1 MRPSTRLILLLLI
14 LLTAFTL
21 RTYGLR
27 SLVYA
32 NPDEALWSFFIVTSA
47 ELSPFSPHPSENALA
62 KIMSWDYGYPLF
74 VADHLYVRT
83 LEALNLPVNE
93 ATLPGVLVILGAL
106 TCLLVFF
113 VARRFA
119 PGNDTPGLV
128 AAALFAVIPLL
139 VGRHRTI
146 GGAEAANG
154 FLFVLAVLMLIRYWE
169 APAST
174 RRQWLAGLAV
184 GLWMCADVQL
194 AVTGS
199 VLIAFVLLWPRP
211 DGYTGW
217 VGLRRLLVRPGTL
230 LPPVLLFAPYLPVY
244 LYALKL
250 GYPDQTF
257 LGTMLNEHKADWGL
271 HLIPFLRDLW
281 VNLGLIAL
289 LAIPV
294 ALVLLRT
301 RFRDRRYQWL
311 LAWIGLTALP
321 FLIAVTSKVTEASG
335 YHHHLTAALCLL
347 TGLAFSSTVGAHR
360 GAPALPAAGTPS
372 DVPVAGASLSAPR
385 RALPVLGLLIV
396 LATAATTLGGVF
408 RVPAIVPLYPSPKI
422 PYGGLVP
429 NSGMKTAGY
438 WVRQN
443 LAPAVPV
450 FVAHDPSVAYWYLG
464 REALTG
470 GYIDQPAR
478 KPVLLDNA
486 ASVQAAV
493 IPEQYDLYPDHLM
506 RSLGFR
512 GLMSVTRDSREV
524 LRLYTKRP
532 LRLTLPVE
540 QYDALYNQTYRTAA
554 QIIPPPFPYV
564 PGKFL
569 KP

>member
-47 ELSPFSPHPSENALA
+47 ELSPLSPNPSENALA

-74 VADHLYVRT
+74 VADYLYVRT

-93 ATLPGVLVILGAL
+93 ATLPGILIILGTL
-106 TCLLVFF
+106 SCILVFL

-119 PGNDTPGLV
+119 NGNDTPGLV

-154 FLFVLAVLMLIRYWE
+154 FLFLLAVLMLMRYWE
-169 APAST
+169 APASP

-211 DGYTGW
+211 EGHAGW
-217 VGLRRLLVRPGTL
+217 DGLRRLLVRPGTL
-230 LPPVLLFAPYLPVY
+230 LPPIILFAPYVPVY

-257 LGTMLNEHKADWGL
+257 LGTMLSEHKADWGL

-281 VNLGLIAL
+281 VNLGLVAL

-294 ALVLLRT
+294 AVILLRT
-301 RFRDRRYQWL
+301 RFGDRRYQWL

-335 YHHHLTAALCLL
+335 YHHHLAAALCLL
-347 TGLAFSSTVGAHR
+347 IGLAFASTVGVHR
-360 GAPALPAAGTPS
+360 GAPALPA
-372 DVPVAGASLSAPR
+372 SAR
-385 RALPVLGLLIV
+385 FLPIIAILII
-396 LATAATTLGGVF
+396 AFTAATTLGGVL
-408 RVPAIVPLYPSPKI
+408 RCPPLIALYPSPKI

-443 LAPAVPV
+443 LPPAATV
-450 FVAHDPSVAYWYLG
+450 FVAHDPSVAYWYVG

-470 GYIDQPAR
+470 GYIDQPDR

-486 ASVQAAV
+486 ARVQAAV

-512 GLMSVTRDSREV
+512 GLISVTRDSREI

-532 LRLTLPVE
+532 LRDTLPVE
-540 QYDALYNQTYRTAA
+540 QYDRLYNQTYRTAA
-554 QIIPPPFPYV
+554 RIIPPPFPYV
-564 PGKFL
+564 PGKAI

>member
-1 MRPSTRLILLLLI
+1 MRASTRLTLILLI
-14 LLTAFTL
+14 LLTAFIL

-47 ELSPFSPHPSENALA
+47 ELSPLSPHPSENALA

-74 VADHLYVRT
+74 VADYLYVRT

-119 PGNDTPGLV
+119 NGTDTPGLL

-154 FLFVLAVLMLIRYWE
+154 FLFVLAVLMLMRYWE
-169 APAST
+169 APGSP

-211 DGYTGW
+211 EGYTGCS
-217 VGLRRLLVRPGTL
+217 GLRRLLVRPGTL
-230 LPPVLLFAPYLPVY
+230 LPPIVLFAPYIPVY

-257 LGTMLNEHKADWGL
+257 LGTMLSEHKADWGL

-281 VNLGLIAL
+281 VNLGLVALIAV
-289 LAIPV
+289 PV
-294 ALVLLRT
+294 ALILLR
-301 RFRDRRYQWL
+301 RCFRDRRYQWL
-311 LAWIGLTALP
+311 LAWMIITAAP
-321 FLIAVTSKVTEASG
+321 FVLAVTSKVTEASG

-347 TGLAFSSTVGAHR
+347 IGLAFSSTVGAHR
-360 GAPALPAAGTPS
+360 GAPTLTAADTPS

-396 LATAATTLGGVF
+396 LFTLATTLGGVF
-408 RVPAIVPLYPSPKI
+408 RVPAFVPLYTSPKI

-443 LAPAVPV
+443 LPPAVPV

-486 ASVQAAV
+486 ARVQAAV
-493 IPEQYDLYPDHLM
+493 IPEQYDLYPDRLM

-512 GLMSVTRDSREV
+512 GLLSVTRDSHEV

-564 PGKFL
+564 PGKSL